1 MGSHGIS
8 AETDTVA
15 PAIACVD
22 SRHACAD
29 CDSKPNT
36 NITNAMR
43 AIAASIRDGAFLM
56 KGKYMPVRVS
66 RHNIQIDAFA
76 KSFAHDTGGQ

>member
-1 MGSHGIS
+1 MVSHGTPAE
-8 AETDTVA
+8 AETAA
-15 PAIACVD
+15 PAIVCGD

-36 NITNAMR
+36 NIVNAMR
-43 AIAASIRDGAFLM
+43 AMTASIRDGAFLM
-56 KGKYMPVRVS
+56 KGKYTPVRVS